1 MILDDKLMK
10 YVLFQ
15 KRTVQEVKLKCQSLG
30 FTEEYIEEIIAYL
43 IENGYLDDDL
53 YTMKYILN
61 VMKLK
66 KKSIQEIRFDLLR
79 RGINESIIEKYIT
92 KELKEYEIKV
102 AIELAKKK
110 YKACEDFLK
119 VKKYLAGKGYSRE
132 VINKVIDSLKEISDN
147 NIERF

>member
-1 MILDDKLMK
+1 M
-10 YVLFQ
+10 
-15 KRTVQEVKLKCQSLG
+15 S
-30 FTEEYIEEIIAYL
+30 IIRIYRRIYWRNYL